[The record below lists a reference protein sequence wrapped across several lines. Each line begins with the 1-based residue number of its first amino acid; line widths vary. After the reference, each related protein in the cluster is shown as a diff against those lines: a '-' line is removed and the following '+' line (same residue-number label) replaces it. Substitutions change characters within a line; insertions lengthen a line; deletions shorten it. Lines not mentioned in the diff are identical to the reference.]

1 MRIRITK
8 EDKVLLKAVF
18 NSLMKYTPEPLEQY
32 PDTICEMDIVL
43 ADIIKTLLK
52 KKELLPI
59 PKISKDIH
67 QIISNEYNLHHDE
80 IDGVEILAHYYLYKI
95 GIATLLKYQMA
106 YEVNDYEEETETDE
120 DSEEE
125 TETDEDVEE

>member
-1 MRIRITK
+1 MRIRISK
-8 EDKVLLKAVF
+8 EDKILLKAVF

-32 PDTICEMDIVL
+32 PDTICEMDIIL
-43 ADIIKTLLK
+43 ADIIKTLLN

-80 IDGVEILAHYYLYKI
+80 TEGFEILAHYYLYKI
-95 GIATLLKYQMA
+95 GIATLLKYQRA
-106 YEVNDYEEETETDE
+106 YEIDEFDEEAEPEEETE
-120 DSEEE
+120 EE
-125 TETDEDVEE
+125 TEDE